1 MFVDGKSRHSST
13 SMSNSCLTRAHE
25 GRIPLPLYVLEGKG
39 RNIGK
44 PQIHEQKKRRKRN
57 KYFSSPFPEKNF
69 AGTLTCHFI
78 GRKVVPLLEDH
89 SDATCNSRFKN
100 PPRGTYFWAL
110 FLCLSLMTVLGK
122 GLCAHHEPQVEDYR
136 HKPRETCFV
145 WCWFRVSLVCS

>member
-13 SMSNSCLTRAHE
+13 SMSNSCSDTGPRGQDTTSVIRVGGERQEHWKTSNSRA
-25 GRIPLPLYVLEGKG
+25 
-39 RNIGK
+39 
-44 PQIHEQKKRRKRN
+44 KKRRKRN